1 MSTTNTNFSTLIAAI
16 DSKAQSLASSTTNA
30 KDLVFLGKAVEA
42 LNIPDS
48 VSGVIAEGDT
58 QVAAVTAE
66 GNTQVAAIQAA
77 AAAVALYNTITV
89 TAVTGAFIIDGTN
102 KKALNLTP
110 SLRYRFDQSDASNA
124 GHPLKFSTTADGTH
138 ASGGAEF
145 TTGVT
150 SVGTPGQAGAYT
162 EIIVEQDSV
171 NLFYY
176 CSQHSGMGNTA
187 YSAYNV
193 LSTAPS
199 DGEVLA
205 YNAAQGVYVNTAASS
220 GTAAVAVADI
230 TLDTF
235 STDLTSV
242 GRNLEATNLSAY
254 IQSVRIRGMDTS
266 TLAYAGINSMVKN
279 QATTGGT
286 MNHNFA
292 LFSANQSTGAISLAG
307 NITTHTNSGSAADYS
322 THGKAADEWTGRYT
336 YLGHI
341 PRNGGGHTY
350 GYDGVLISGTGSQD
364 SFHTSSNTLYP
375 HGNYGSSSHYVAPTE
390 RRLGGA
396 VVHVIDAYRS
406 SNSKATVGE
415 FVYNYSTSSV
425 NASSIAATP
434 VTTSATSTNYPVFYF
449 QQYDSTN
456 EPYYNAF
463 HSFKE
468 GFWGRARSN
477 GSWSQILANAPLLA
491 TWSAWTLSNGNQII
505 ENGNEAWIVDVSN
518 GSTTA
523 LASTYLTPYFGIAL
537 QGYFEFAWN
546 IGTDEWLQ
554 AVPGGKFIKFKINP
568 TTGQMTMSN
577 NEAIVSDFLAASYS
591 NGWHERRGLW
601 SSLNANNIGGNGKAS
616 TFGNENSN
624 GHGYGQSKLF
634 FVGGDNN
641 TKKMYAATYDLAPI
655 TSVLTYA

>member
-66 GNTQVAAIQAA
+66 GNTQVAAVQAA
-77 AAAVALYNTITV
+77 AAAVTLYNTITV

-102 KKALNLTP
+102 KQALNLIP
-110 SLRYRFDQSDASNA
+110 SLTYRFDQSDASNA

-150 SVGTPGQAGAYT
+150 TVGTPGQAGAYT
-162 EIIVEQDSV
+162 QIIVEQDSV
-171 NLFYY
+171 NLFYF

-199 DGEVLA
+199 DGEVLT

-235 STDLTSV
+235 STDLSSV
-242 GRNLEATNLSAY
+242 GRNLEVTNLSAY

-266 TLAYAGINSMVKN
+266 TLAYAGINCMVKN
-279 QATTGGT
+279 QANTGGT

-292 LFSANQSTGAISLAG
+292 LFSANQSTGAINLAG
-307 NITTHTNSGSAADYS
+307 NITTHTNSGSSADYS
-322 THGKAADEWTGRYT
+322 TYGKASDEWTGRYT

-341 PRNGGGHTY
+341 PRNGTGHSY
-350 GYDGVLISGTGSQD
+350 GYDGVIITSTSSQD
-364 SFHTSSNTLYP
+364 SFHTNNTTLYP
-375 HGNYGSSSHYVAPTE
+375 HGNYGSGSHYVAPTE

-406 SNSKATVGE
+406 SNSKATIGE
-415 FVYNYSTSSV
+415 FVYNYSNTNV
-425 NASSIAATP
+425 NAASIAAAP
-434 VTTSATSTNYPVFYF
+434 VSTSLTSTNYPVFYF

-463 HSFKE
+463 HSFQE
-468 GFWGRARSN
+468 GFYGRNRSS
-477 GSWSQILANAPLLA
+477 GSWGAVLTGAPNLN

-505 ENGNEAWIVDVSN
+505 ENGSEAWLIDDSN
-518 GSTTA
+518 GAATA
-523 LASTYLTPYFGIAL
+523 LPTNYLTPYFGIAM
-537 QGYFEFAWN
+537 QGYYEFAWN

-568 TTGQMTMSN
+568 STGQMTMSN
-577 NEAIVSDFLAASYS
+577 NEVVVTAFDGLSYG
-591 NGWHERRGLW
+591 NGFHERRGFW
-601 SSLNANNIGGNGKAS
+601 SSYNPSSIAGNGKAS

-634 FVGGDNN
+634 FIGGDNT
-641 TKKMYAATYDLAPI
+641 TKKLYAATYDLAPI